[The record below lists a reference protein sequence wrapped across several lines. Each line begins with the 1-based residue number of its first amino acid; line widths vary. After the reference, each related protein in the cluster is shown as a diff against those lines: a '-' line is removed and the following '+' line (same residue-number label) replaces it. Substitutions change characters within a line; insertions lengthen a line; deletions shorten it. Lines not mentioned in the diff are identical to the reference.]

1 MDMFTKNLKIRFIT
15 KTKLIY
21 INIIAFILVCLTIF
35 IYLKYDDLSTSYII
49 LLSSVLFLLTVYVL
63 FRFYFKSRKSYYFKF
78 IRVIIMST
86 IISAMPFIFLFLIPN
101 LINYKEII
109 SVETTAIFFIGSNL
123 HFYMIIEG
131 KIFDYNFVIHRVQYY
146 ALLSICLTGFIV
158 ILGIL
163 IFHNTS
169 DNILDVIRFA
179 GILFVSLMLSCFIK
193 DYLDFKLRKN
203 YIILR
208 KIISLVYIDF
218 YIRQK

>member
-35 IYLKYDDLSTSYII
+35 IYLKYNDLSTSYII

-109 SVETTAIFFIGSNL
+109 SVETTAIFFLLVPICI
-123 HFYMIIEG
+123 FYMIIEG

-179 GILFVSLMLSCFIK
+179 WYLVCFVNAFLLYKGLFGF
-193 DYLDFKLRKN
+193 
-203 YIILR
+203 
-208 KIISLVYIDF
+208 
-218 YIRQK
+218 

>member
-1 MDMFTKNLKIRFIT
+1 MSYISIMAVTKRFNSVYCSCYFFNVLSCLFIKFMDMFTKNLKIRFIT

-109 SVETTAIFFIGSNL
+109 SVETTAIFLLVRICIFI
-123 HFYMIIEG
+123 
-131 KIFDYNFVIHRVQYY
+131 
-146 ALLSICLTGFIV
+146 
-158 ILGIL
+158 
-163 IFHNTS
+163 
-169 DNILDVIRFA
+169 
-179 GILFVSLMLSCFIK
+179 
-193 DYLDFKLRKN
+193 
-203 YIILR
+203 
-208 KIISLVYIDF
+208 
-218 YIRQK
+218 

>member
-1 MDMFTKNLKIRFIT
+1 MSYISIMAGLRKDSIAYIVVAISLTYSVVFFIKFMDMFTKNLKIRFIT

-35 IYLKYDDLSTSYII
+35 IYLKYNDLSTSYII

-109 SVETTAIFFIGSNL
+109 SVETTAIFFLLVPIC
-123 HFYMIIEG
+123 
-131 KIFDYNFVIHRVQYY
+131 IFI
-146 ALLSICLTGFIV
+146 
-158 ILGIL
+158 
-163 IFHNTS
+163 
-169 DNILDVIRFA
+169 
-179 GILFVSLMLSCFIK
+179 
-193 DYLDFKLRKN
+193 
-203 YIILR
+203 
-208 KIISLVYIDF
+208 
-218 YIRQK
+218 

>member
-35 IYLKYDDLSTSYII
+35 IYLKYNDLSTSYII

-131 KIFDYNFVIHRVQYY
+131 KY
-146 ALLSICLTGFIV
+146 
-158 ILGIL
+158 L
-163 IFHNTS
+163 I
-169 DNILDVIRFA
+169 
-179 GILFVSLMLSCFIK
+179 
-193 DYLDFKLRKN
+193 
-203 YIILR
+203 IILLFIEFNIMLYCR
-208 KIISLVYIDF
+208 YV
-218 YIRQK
+218 

>member
-35 IYLKYDDLSTSYII
+35 IYLKYNDLSTSYII

-109 SVETTAIFFIGSNL
+109 SVETTAIFFYW
-123 HFYMIIEG
+123 FQ
-131 KIFDYNFVIHRVQYY
+131 FVF
-146 ALLSICLTGFIV
+146 FI
-158 ILGIL
+158 
-163 IFHNTS
+163 
-169 DNILDVIRFA
+169 
-179 GILFVSLMLSCFIK
+179 
-193 DYLDFKLRKN
+193 
-203 YIILR
+203 
-208 KIISLVYIDF
+208 
-218 YIRQK
+218 

>member
-1 MDMFTKNLKIRFIT
+1 MSYISIMAGLRKDSIAYIVVAISLTYSVVFFIKFMDMFTKNLKIRFIT

-35 IYLKYDDLSTSYII
+35 IYLKYNDLSTSYII

-109 SVETTAIFFIGSNL
+109 SVETTAIFFFIGSNL
-123 HFYMIIEG
+123 HFLY
-131 KIFDYNFVIHRVQYY
+131 DY
-146 ALLSICLTGFIV
+146 
-158 ILGIL
+158 
-163 IFHNTS
+163 
-169 DNILDVIRFA
+169 
-179 GILFVSLMLSCFIK
+179 
-193 DYLDFKLRKN
+193 
-203 YIILR
+203 
-208 KIISLVYIDF
+208 
-218 YIRQK
+218 